1 MEEQG
6 APRLAVTFVLYCTPV
21 QKKMGQRAER
31 VEERGAREVGG
42 PTVPVLL
49 GRPSARNDA
58 AQVSVSP
65 YP

>member
-1 MEEQG
+1 
-6 APRLAVTFVLYCTPV
+6 
-21 QKKMGQRAER
+21 MGQRVKR
-31 VEERGAREVGG
+31 VEDRGAREVGG

-49 GRPSARNDA
+49 GRASARNDA